1 MFSRRVVKSWTME
14 ASSSGFLRVAA
25 ATEGVGSRTVTERAW
40 SPRCPAT
47 TPNSTRWPGLSA
59 ATPSGSTD
67 ECTKTSPPSSR
78 ERKPKPFSLLN
89 HLTLPVG
96 TSVLVLVLVGKKLG
110 WGLPRNRGRNGL
122 DSNAAGRRTR
132 HHQG

>member
-1 MFSRRVVKSWTME
+1 MFSRRVVRSWTME

-25 ATEGVGSRTVTERAW
+25 ATEGVGSRTVTESAW

-47 TPNSTRWPGLSA
+47 TPNSTRWPGLSVS
-59 ATPSGSTD
+59 TPAGRT
-67 ECTKTSPPSSR
+67 EEWTKTSPPSSR

-96 TSVLVLVLVGKKLG
+96 TSVLVLVLVGKLLG
-110 WGLPRNRGRNGL
+110 GPRPL
-122 DSNAAGRRTR
+122 HLR
-132 HHQG
+132 HGAEKCG